1 MIRSIGFTF
10 GRQLL
15 TAVILPA
22 LAIAQT
28 GAPSKPDNG
37 ATVAA
42 LASAP
47 AAQDAPAKSARP
59 DETFIIGDDDVLA
72 ISVWKE
78 PDLTKQLP
86 VRSDGKISLPLIGDI
101 QAAGRTPPQLEQDIA
116 EKLKAFITDPQ
127 VVVIVQEIHSLKF
140 NILGQVTKPGSYPL
154 SAGTTIV
161 DAIAAAG
168 GLKDFAKKKDIYVL
182 RQTSS
187 GGEYRY
193 PFNYQDFIK
202 GKDTKQNI

>member
-86 VRSDGKISLPLIGDI
+86 VRSDG
-101 QAAGRTPPQLEQDIA
+101 
-116 EKLKAFITDPQ
+116 
-127 VVVIVQEIHSLKF
+127 
-140 NILGQVTKPGSYPL
+140 NILTPSY
-154 SAGTTIV
+154 
-161 DAIAAAG
+161 
-168 GLKDFAKKKDIYVL
+168 
-182 RQTSS
+182 R
-187 GGEYRY
+187 
-193 PFNYQDFIK
+193 
-202 GKDTKQNI
+202 